1 MAADLATTDPYS
13 DHTLCRVLEAT
24 AARAVVEQPMEPEV
38 DNHVKVRHASA
49 LYAAAYEA
57 ARQLVISALGDLA
70 DSVEVRLAD
79 SEIGYRAV
87 GLGTLTSTAE
97 PVGEAWET
105 LDEGETELDCLV
117 TTTDPDGKT
126 VTTLSVRWQVLPASG
141 EAPADSRQPTAD

>member
-1 MAADLATTDPYS
+1 MAADLAKTDPYS
-13 DHTLCRVLEAT
+13 DHTLSRVLEAT
-24 AARAVVEQPMEPEV
+24 PAQAVVEQPMEPEV

-57 ARQLVISALGDLA
+57 ARQLVIAALGDRV

-79 SEIGYRAV
+79 SEIRYAAV

-97 PVGEAWET
+97 PQGDGWSS
-105 LDEGETELDCLV
+105 LRDELAAGSVAELESLV

-126 VTTLSVRWQVLPASG
+126 VTTLSVKWQVKPRP
-141 EAPADSRQPTAD
+141 E